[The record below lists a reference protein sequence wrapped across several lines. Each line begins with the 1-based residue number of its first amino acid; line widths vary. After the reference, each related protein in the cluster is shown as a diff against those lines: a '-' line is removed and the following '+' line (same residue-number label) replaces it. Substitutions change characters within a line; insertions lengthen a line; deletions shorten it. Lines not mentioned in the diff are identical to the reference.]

1 MTIILK
7 KDFVKQIYIFYPD
20 LGNTLK
26 KNGFVLYNLHEENVM
41 NRIKHLRIEKGWQQK
56 ELADKLHV
64 KANTISRYENEQ
76 LGLDAD
82 LIINLCNVFGC
93 TADYLLCRSD
103 TPSPKISEDEA
114 ALLRAYRAADDHTK
128 AVVRLA
134 LEPFSAA
141 GHRTQVS

>member
-1 MTIILK
+1 
-7 KDFVKQIYIFYPD
+7 
-20 LGNTLK
+20 
-26 KNGFVLYNLHEENVM
+26 M
-41 NRIKHLRIEKGWQQK
+41 NRLRELRVGKKYSQEKLG
-56 ELADKLHV
+56 KLIGCTS
-64 KANTISRYENEQ
+64 ATISKYELEQ
-76 LGLDAD
+76 RELDSAT
-82 LIINLCNVFGC
+82 IRCLCDTFNC

-103 TPSPKISEDEA
+103 TPSTKISEDEA

>member
-1 MTIILK
+1 
-7 KDFVKQIYIFYPD
+7 
-20 LGNTLK
+20 
-26 KNGFVLYNLHEENVM
+26 M
-41 NRIKHLRIEKGWQQK
+41 NRIRQLRTEKGWQQK
-56 ELADKLHV
+56 ELADRLHV

-76 LGLDAD
+76 LGLDAE
-82 LIINLCNVFGC
+82 LIVNLCSVFNC

-114 ALLRAYRAADDHTK
+114 SLLRAYRAADEHTK

>member
-1 MTIILK
+1 
-7 KDFVKQIYIFYPD
+7 
-20 LGNTLK
+20 
-26 KNGFVLYNLHEENVM
+26 M
-41 NRIKHLRIEKGWQQK
+41 NRIRELRIANNMTQEKLGK
-56 ELADKLHV
+56 ILNRAKTAISKYEL
-64 KANTISRYENEQ
+64 EQ
-76 LGLDAD
+76 LGLDVE
-82 LIINLCNVFGC
+82 LIHQLCDIFNC

>member
-1 MTIILK
+1 
-7 KDFVKQIYIFYPD
+7 
-20 LGNTLK
+20 
-26 KNGFVLYNLHEENVM
+26 M
-41 NRIKHLRIEKGWQQK
+41 NRLRELRVGKRYSQEKLG
-56 ELADKLHV
+56 KLIGCTS
-64 KANTISRYENEQ
+64 ATISKYELEQ
-76 LGLDAD
+76 RGLDSAT
-82 LIINLCNVFGC
+82 IRCLCDIFNC

>member
-1 MTIILK
+1 
-7 KDFVKQIYIFYPD
+7 
-20 LGNTLK
+20 
-26 KNGFVLYNLHEENVM
+26 M

-103 TPSPKISEDEA
+103 SPTQTISEDEA
-114 ALLRAYRAADDHTK
+114 ALLRAYRSADDHTK

-134 LEPFSAA
+134 LEPFSTA
-141 GHRTQVS
+141 GHRTRVS